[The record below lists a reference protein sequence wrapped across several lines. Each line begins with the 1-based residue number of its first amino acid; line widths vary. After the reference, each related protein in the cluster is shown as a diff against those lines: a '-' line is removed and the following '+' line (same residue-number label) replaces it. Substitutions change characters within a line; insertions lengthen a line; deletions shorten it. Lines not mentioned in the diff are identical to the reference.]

1 MKHFIRVPPISSTVR
16 VEEVGEKWDY
26 TRAHLVFSSLNCK
39 TFKTYS
45 MNRFDCNQTP
55 KLGLKPTPK

>member
-26 TRAHLVFSSLNCK
+26 TRAHLVF
-39 TFKTYS
+39 
-45 MNRFDCNQTP
+45 
-55 KLGLKPTPK
+55 